1 MSTLGDVG
9 PHDDGSYTG
18 DVSASPLSLDYFRA
32 KFGEF
37 QACMNAADQAYQAGL
52 VVSQIAPSEEI
63 DALLT
68 DYESRSV
75 GLKGTAEAMNAG
87 AAVVNA
93 MGGRMPVLSI
103 PQTLGLPPLIVPA
116 AVVAAVAAAAAYVS
130 WSLGYVSA
138 MTRAIEVVN
147 DSSASAEAK
156 AEIARQLQR
165 SRDAARIGSG
175 TSFGMFAGPVKLIA
189 IGILGFLAWR
199 AFGDV
204 LDR

>member
-9 PHDDGSYTG
+9 PHDDDSYVG

-63 DALLT
+63 DGLLT